1 VWKEGA
7 SAVAEQ
13 KSRSARYEIST
24 PIRYRIKG
32 ERQWR
37 AGTTKNISVS
47 GVLLRTEHSV
57 PLNTEIEMKFI
68 LPVEMSGEAAAEVAC
83 RGIVVRST
91 DCPSTPGHMFVAS
104 KIDRARL
111 LRRTG

>member
-1 VWKEGA
+1 MKGGG
-7 SAVAEQ
+7 AVAEQ

-37 AGTTKNISVS
+37 VGTTKNISVS
-47 GVLLRTEHSV
+47 GVLIRTEHSV
-57 PLNTEIEMKFI
+57 AVNTEIEMKFA
-68 LPVEMSGEAAAEVAC
+68 LPVEISGEGAAEVVC

-91 DCPSTPGHMFVAS
+91 DCPSNPGYMFVAS
-104 KIDRARL
+104 KTDRARL
-111 LRRTG
+111 LRQTG